1 MELPR
6 ISFVKV
12 RSTLAALLLI
22 IPQLLAAF
30 GVIDPGE
37 VPTIQAEGIALLDQ
51 LFANIEH
58 VATTVGAIW
67 FWFERRSPKFRI
79 AFFSDPIPS

>member
-12 RSTLAALLLI
+12 RSTLAALLMI

-30 GVIDPGE
+30 GTIDPGE
-37 VPTIQAEGIALLDQ
+37 VSTVQSEGIALLDQ
-51 LFANIEH
+51 LLANFVH
-58 VATTVGAIW
+58 LLSTVGAIW
-67 FWFERRSPKFRI
+67 LWFERRNPKFRI
-79 AFFSDPIPS
+79 ALFSDPIPS